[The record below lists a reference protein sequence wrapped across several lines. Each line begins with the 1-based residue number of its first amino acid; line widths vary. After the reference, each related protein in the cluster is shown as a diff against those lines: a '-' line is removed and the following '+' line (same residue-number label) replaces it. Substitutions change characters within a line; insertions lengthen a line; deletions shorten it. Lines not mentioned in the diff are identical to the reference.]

1 MVAMGLK
8 ERVERVLREQDT
20 YDLQPAGGENDLDN
34 CYIVEEL
41 RHSVRVRG
49 GRVSTTHWTNDPAT
63 VTTNNWT
70 LNNCMDVLLDA
81 GFLVE
86 LIPEQAGGHLIVREA

>member
-1 MVAMGLK
+1 
-8 ERVERVLREQDT
+8 
-20 YDLQPAGGENDLDN
+20 
-34 CYIVEEL
+34 
-41 RHSVRVRG
+41 
-49 GRVSTTHWTNDPAT
+49 
-63 VTTNNWT
+63 